1 MKKIKSIILL
11 LLAAFSFASCMDSDW
26 EDPKNDYAY
35 GNDNIEESN
44 VVTIAELKDMYSNVL
59 NVDYRDGVSYA
70 EVDKDVKI
78 KGVVTGND
86 IQGNLYNQISLQ
98 DESGAIVVAISSGGL
113 NGYLPVG
120 AEILVDLKGLYVGN
134 YGLQPEIGTPYTN
147 ANGQTYVSRMNR
159 VLWNQHFKY
168 TGVTKTVTPEVFDLA
183 KVTDEN
189 YLKANAGKLMVVK
202 GVTLADADGVTVYAE
217 GNTINQALQG
227 ISANNLVLRTSNY
240 ADFAAKKLPMGTLA
254 ITGVFTRFN
263 STWQILVRSEDD
275 IRPY

>member
-1 MKKIKSIILL
+1 
-11 LLAAFSFASCMDSDW
+11 MDSDW

-217 GNTINQALQG
+217 GNTINQAFQG